1 MKKIFKIIIAKF
13 AKNFVKISYTSK
25 IGRYFTEHLAKYI
38 FEQKRNVDY
47 NNIKLAFYSPNRLIK
62 FRIDTFSS
70 KEPETLSWIEKFN
83 QNSIFWDIGANIGLY
98 SCYAAKLKNCSVY
111 AFEPSI
117 FNLEILTKNVF
128 LNQLSNKVSIISF
141 PLIDKLK
148 ETEFKMTM
156 TDWGGAVS
164 TFGEDYKYDG
174 LKIDKKFNYH
184 TIGLSMDECVDVLK
198 MRQPDYIKIDV
209 DGIEHLILKGGSRTL
224 SKTKSVLVE
233 VDQNFTLQVKKTEEY
248 LTKAGLSLIG
258 KLQSNSIKKSEY
270 KSIFNQIWVRD

>member
-1 MKKIFKIIIAKF
+1 VKKIFKIIIEKF

-38 FEQKRNVDY
+38 FEQKRNVNY
-47 NNIKLAFYSPNRLIK
+47 NNIKLAFYSPNRLIR

-70 KEPETLSWIEKFN
+70 KEPETLGWIEKFN

-98 SCYAAKLKNCSVY
+98 SCYAAKLKDCSVY

-117 FNLEILTKNVF
+117 FNLEVLTKNVF

-174 LKIDKKFNYH
+174 LKIDKRFNYN
-184 TIGLSMDECVDVLK
+184 TVGLSMDECVDVLK
-198 MRQPDYIKIDV
+198 MRPPDYIKIDV
-209 DGIEHLILKGGSRTL
+209 DGIEHLILKGGSQTL

-248 LTKAGLSLIG
+248 LTKAGLKLKG
-258 KLQSNSIKKSEY
+258 KLQSDSIKKSEY
-270 KSIFNQIWVRD
+270 KSIFNQIWERD